1 MAAIEQLAA
10 KGQGLGPG
18 PGQGLCPPDL
28 PGMLGRLV
36 GRFLLS
42 TESAND
48 EINNDSNEGSPNQ
61 ESHHDHGMDR
71 GGVMNHMD
79 DDNDDDDRGEEGE
92 GGGDVGANH
101 RVIVSSHPPL
111 SPLRAS
117 DKAQGPGLE
126 PGSNRSVF
134 RPRPCWHAFS
144 SGGLKLYLST
154 RWDPHLSHP

>member
-1 MAAIEQLAA
+1 MAAIEQWAA
-10 KGQGLGPG
+10 KGQGQ
-18 PGQGLCPPDL
+18 GQGLCPPDL

-48 EINNDSNEGSPNQ
+48 EINNDSNEGSPTQ

-71 GGVMNHMD
+71 EGVMNHMD
-79 DDNDDDDRGEEGE
+79 DDNDHDDDNEGEEREGE
-92 GGGDVGANH
+92 EGGDVGANH